1 MLLLSAHQVRYC
13 QLARRAQNGE
23 VEVIPG
29 IAYYGKVFVR
39 GEIFPISQKT
49 RAIEYS
55 RQQFTEYEEQV
66 YILIVEEDDRLT
78 LWYEN
83 SEVTRLASNKDEY
96 FSDFISSI
104 DLKQLVAK
112 MNSATGLPTQTKR
125 RGFRTFRDCFSA
137 RDAIDWLEHDLQI
150 NRTDAIRLGQRLL
163 QENWIVPLTHHSLPF
178 QEGDA
183 LYNFGASV

>member
-13 QLARRAQNGE
+13 QVARRDQNGE

-55 RQQFTEYEEQV
+55 RQRFTEYEEQV
-66 YILIVEEDDRLT
+66 YILIVEESDRLT

-83 SEVTRLASNKDEY
+83 SDVTRLTSNESEY

-104 DLKQLVAK
+104 DLKQLVGK
-112 MNSATGLPTQTKR
+112 MRSRLPTKTKR
-125 RGFRTFRDCFSA
+125 RGFRVLRDCFSA
-137 RDAIDWLEHDLQI
+137 REVINWLEYELQI
-150 NRTDAIRLGQRLL
+150 SRADAIRLGQRL
-163 QENWIVPLTHHSLPF
+163 QKEQWIVPLTNNSLPF
-178 QEGDA
+178 QDGDA
-183 LYNFGASV
+183 LYNFETQL